1 MDKGKRKGS
10 TKKASTKKKKKK
22 KVCRTK
28 ESPGLKMSPIPA
40 LVHSL
45 LSLGSSCKS
54 SLRRFSANT
63 DFMRQNDIIEYIAK
77 TKQNTPRECTHT
89 RRD

>member
-10 TKKASTKKKKKK
+10 TKKASTKKKK

-54 SLRRFSANT
+54 SLRRLSTNT

-77 TKQNTPRECTHT
+77 TKQNKPRECTHT